1 MTVCKVNGLS
11 GHLQRFW
18 PDVMKSSWLYPG
30 NHWNETQSDRGG
42 NMPYWLNGVIPMV
55 MQTRSLSDRV
65 DSTGYNLTHT
75 VVDYMRRLV
84 ATQKAQQAAGQPAIW
99 QNFNL
104 GTWNVVRSSIL
115 LMSAVPA
122 ETPLLLPFVLSYVK
136 AAHQRLIDEGWA
148 RNLTPLHTPTP
159 LSNRHFASRTWVV
172 GTQPA
177 IIVL

>member
-1 MTVCKVNGLS
+1 MNGLS